1 MADQVYSQVLLNS
14 EEKRGHGTEFEVK
27 EAAKLMIKASRYT
40 GKDVKGYFLVLA
52 GCLEHMNEK
61 EMVKFTH

>member
-1 MADQVYSQVLLNS
+1 
-14 EEKRGHGTEFEVK
+14 
-27 EAAKLMIKASRYT
+27 MIQASRYT

-61 EMVKFTH
+61 EIVKFAR